1 MLMDRATQLKD
12 RLTRRRFVLSVA
24 GLSLAVAGGSLL
36 AGCSGQTAPFFSSR
50 TSGKLET
57 TSVRVA
63 RSVSICP
70 AAQYVAEDLLR
81 AEGFTDLT
89 YVTTPGTLI
98 TNGLAAGE
106 IDFGLQF
113 SAPLA
118 IRVDAGAPIVILSG
132 GHVGCFELF
141 GTNGIQAIRDLKGK
155 TVAIVEQGGPEHVY
169 IASMAVYVGLDPS
182 RDITWIALPAV
193 EGKQL
198 LADGKV
204 DAFMGFP
211 PDPQELRA
219 NKIGHVVVNSAVD
232 RPWSQYFCC
241 MVAANAD
248 FVRTNPVATKR
259 ALRAILK
266 AADICAAEPERVAQ
280 LLVDRGYTA
289 QHDYALQLMKELP
302 YDRWREY
309 DPEDTVRF
317 YALRLHEAGM
327 IKQSPDTI
335 VQKGTDW
342 RFLNELKQELKA

>member
-1 MLMDRATQLKD
+1 VQTVAG
-12 RLTRRRFVLSVA
+12 A
-24 GLSLAVAGGSLL
+24 GLSTAGLALGS
-36 AGCSGQTAPFFSSR
+36 GCGSQGLPSLTLRSQPR
-50 TSGKLET
+50 LET
-57 TSVRVA
+57 TSIRIA

-81 AEGFTDLT
+81 AEGFTDLQ

-118 IRVDAGAPIVILSG
+118 IRVDGGAPIVILSG

-141 GTNGIQAIRDLKGK
+141 GTDGVQAIRDLKGQ

-169 IASMAVYVGLDPS
+169 IASMAAYVGLDPN
-182 RDITWIALPAV
+182 RDISWLAV
-193 EGKQL
+193 PG
-198 LADGKV
+198 ADGKRLLAEGKV
-204 DAFMGFP
+204 GAFMGFP

-219 NKIGHVVVNSAVD
+219 NKVGHVVVNSAVD

-248 FVRTNPVATKR
+248 FVRNNPVATRR

-280 LLVDRGYTA
+280 LLVDRGYAT

-302 YDRWREY
+302 YDKWREY

-317 YALRLHEAGM
+317 YSLRLHEAGM
-327 IKQSPDTI
+327 IKSSPEQI
-335 VQKGTDW
+335 IAKGTNW
-342 RFLNELKQELKA
+342 RFLRELKQELKA